1 MQMPAGVIYQNAIS
15 NKEFEIIKIKDPT
28 EEEKEPKEEKKIN

>member
-1 MQMPAGVIYQNAIS
+1 MPVGVIYQNAIS
-15 NKEFEIIKIKDPT
+15 NKEFEVIKIIDPT